1 MSDSRPSL
9 IISAARCG
17 LYVISGGVTAA
28 IDADSTI
35 TAGCGLP
42 PVTLAGTYGTN
53 RFPLGSESS
62 GSSALGGDGSTKCLS
77 ASQASSSVAALPQLI
92 CFSCSCQF
100 VPGVAPVLSITRICT
115 LGAAPYFAYSFPSRV
130 RFARI
135 LHRQAIRCHH
145 SLKLGWWKLIAS
157 LTIATK

>member
-1 MSDSRPSL
+1 M
-9 IISAARCG
+9 
-17 LYVISGGVTAA
+17 SGGATAA

-53 RFPLGSESS
+53 KLPLGSESS
-62 GSSALGGDGSTKCLS
+62 GSSSGVGDGSTKCLR

-100 VPGVAPVLSITRICT
+100 APGVSPVLSMTRICT
-115 LGAAPYFAYSFPSRV
+115 SGAAPYFAYSLPSRV
-130 RFARI
+130 RFART

-145 SLKLGWWKLIAS
+145 FAKARMVKAHGFADDRDQAS
-157 LTIATK
+157 TVFQSAQSAGHVA